1 MSFLFSSN
9 KDEKASLII
18 DIGNSTVTSSI
29 VVFKDD
35 ELPRF
40 IYNITSSYDVQD
52 RVDPS
57 HLVESLMSILDF
69 QLNKLSKEA
78 FSHKYWTKKK
88 KRLFGAEISFSS
100 PWFVLKTK
108 HLFLTHEKEFII
120 SNSFLEDV
128 ISKEE
133 EVFKYELYPQN
144 PKLFQVVEKNILHTK
159 IKGYD
164 QTDIINKKTN
174 NLEAYLSM
182 SAIDSMLLDKI
193 LNIIL
198 KYTHI
203 PREEL
208 RFNTFPI
215 VSSTVIRDSFT
226 ATGDFIIFDISGDVM
241 DITLVQESVIKKTVS
256 VPCGKNNILRQMS
269 KDFNVSIEIAE
280 SMFNMFNSDK
290 STEDTNKKIE
300 DQLVSIGEEW
310 SIHFKNALMELS
322 PELALPAN
330 VFLMADS
337 NISNIYSKFIKSP
350 VDDETS
356 VFRKLSKITIVNNEM
371 VSKFFKNETTENITE
386 FSVLIALF
394 YKRIL
399 NDILK

>member
-18 DIGNSTVTSSI
+18 DIGNSTVTSSV
-29 VVFKDD
+29 VVFKND

-40 IYNITSSYDVQD
+40 IYNITNSYEIQD
-52 RVDPS
+52 KVDS
-57 HLVESLMSILDF
+57 VHLVESLISILDF

-78 FSHKYWTKKK
+78 FNHKYWIKKK

-108 HLFLTHEKEFII
+108 HLFITHEKEFII
-120 SNSFLEDV
+120 SSSFLEDV
-128 ISKEE
+128 ILKEE
-133 EVFKYELYPQN
+133 EAFKYELYPKN
-144 PKLFQVVEKNILHTK
+144 PNLFQVVEKNILHTK

-164 QTDIINKKTN
+164 QTDIVNKKTN

-215 VSSTVIRDSFT
+215 VSSAVIRDFFT
-226 ATGDFIIFDISGDVM
+226 TSGDFIIFDISGDVM

-256 VPCGKNNILRQMS
+256 VPCGKNNILRRMA
-269 KDFNVSIEIAE
+269 KDFNVSVEIAE

-290 STEDTNKKIE
+290 STEEINKKIE

-310 SIHFKNALMELS
+310 SIHFKNALLELS
-322 PELALPAN
+322 PNLSLPTN

-337 NISNIYSKFIKSP
+337 NVSHIYSKFIKSP
-350 VDDETS
+350 VEDETS
-356 VFRKLSKITIVNNEM
+356 VFRKLSKVTIVDNEM
-371 VSKFFKNETTENITE
+371 VSKFFKNETTEKITE
-386 FSVLIALF
+386 FSVLISIF
-394 YKRIL
+394 YKKIF
-399 NDILK
+399 NNSIK